1 MTQKNPSKP
10 TPTELEI
17 LSILWDKGPSTVREV
32 HEVLSRGRKIGYTG
46 ALKFLQ
52 IMTAKGSVTR
62 NEDERAHV
70 YQAKEPA
77 DETKRRVA
85 RDLLQKIFGG
95 SVSQLVL
102 HLIEE
107 KKASP
112 GEIEQIR
119 RLLDDYDQKGE

>member
-52 IMTAKGSVTR
+52 IMTAKGSVIR

-85 RDLLQKIFGG
+85 RDVLQKIFGG

-102 HLIEE
+102 HLIED

-112 GEIEQIR
+112 DEIEEIR